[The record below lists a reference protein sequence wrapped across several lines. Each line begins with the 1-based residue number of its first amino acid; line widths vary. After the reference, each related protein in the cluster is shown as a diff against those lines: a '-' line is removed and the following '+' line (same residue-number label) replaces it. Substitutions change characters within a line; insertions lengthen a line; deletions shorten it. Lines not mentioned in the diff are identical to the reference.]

1 MSIVDPYPHYTRAER
16 IADAVVQGTGLAFAA
31 VGAALLIRWA
41 IGQDDAGLFVGVF
54 IYCVAMVGSFLAS
67 MCYHFTPW
75 ERTRHLLQRID
86 HAAIYLKI
94 AGTYTPLVVLIGSAF
109 SYSVLAFIWVL
120 AAVGAIAK
128 LFFWGRQG
136 RWGTVLYL
144 GLGWVGIALFS
155 SLLPLIPITAII
167 FIVAGGLIYSAG
179 AVIFSLEDLRFQNA
193 IWHGF
198 VFVASA
204 CLFIA
209 IALGTIG

>member
-1 MSIVDPYPHYTRAER
+1 MNTVEPYPNYTRAER
-16 IADAVVQGTGLAFAA
+16 VADALVQGTGLACAA
-31 VGAALLIRWA
+31 VGAVLLIGWTV
-41 IGQDDAGLFVGVF
+41 GQGNAGIATGVF

-94 AGTYTPLVVLIGSAF
+94 AGTYTPLVILIGSAF
-109 SYSVLAFIWVL
+109 AYSILAFIWVL
-120 AAVGAIAK
+120 AAVGAVAK

-144 GLGWVGIALFS
+144 GLGWVGIALLS
-155 SLLPLIPITAII
+155 SLLPLMPIAAII
-167 FIVAGGLIYSAG
+167 FMVVGGVIYSIG
-179 AVIFSLEDLRFQNA
+179 AVIFSLDDLRFQNA

-198 VFVASA
+198 VLVASGCLFVA
-204 CLFIA
+204 IT
-209 IALGTIG
+209 LGTIV